1 MDFSVFNNKYIIKGK
16 LKVLTALHIGSGVEE
31 NGHDAPFITIEKK
44 YSKNKEGNPK
54 GEYFYIPGSSFRG
67 YLSTKLERLLAKE
80 NNYRFIADKGELN
93 EGDVKLIFG
102 YTNLLR
108 KEKVNVDEKN
118 KKEKFIEEKRVI
130 RSVLNEF
137 LEKDLIGRVL
147 KDEEEKNKEEKKKD
161 EEALEEA
168 KKYSSMSGKIH
179 ISDMKIIS
187 KFDKSIKRD
196 GIKIDRNTG
205 ATERGG
211 KFDYDVLPPGTEFEF
226 IMELDNIEDYQ
237 LDLIKVALIDILE
250 EGDLF
255 GGKISRGIG
264 KCKLTLE
271 KVKFIDAKNKEDLKN
286 YILNKKMKE
295 IESEKDNSG
304 VELNQKFK
312 DFFEIKKL
320 TLGN

>member
-1 MDFSVFNNKYIIKGK
+1 
-16 LKVLTALHIGSGVEE
+16 
-31 NGHDAPFITIEKK
+31 
-44 YSKNKEGNPK
+44 
-54 GEYFYIPGSSFRG
+54 
-67 YLSTKLERLLAKE
+67 
-80 NNYRFIADKGELN
+80 
-93 EGDVKLIFG
+93 
-102 YTNLLR
+102 
-108 KEKVNVDEKN
+108 
-118 KKEKFIEEKRVI
+118 
-130 RSVLNEF
+130 
-137 LEKDLIGRVL
+137 
-147 KDEEEKNKEEKKKD
+147 
-161 EEALEEA
+161 
-168 KKYSSMSGKIH
+168 
-179 ISDMKIIS
+179 
-187 KFDKSIKRD
+187 
-196 GIKIDRNTG
+196 
-205 ATERGG
+205 
-211 KFDYDVLPPGTEFEF
+211 
-226 IMELDNIEDYQ
+226 MELDNIEDYQ